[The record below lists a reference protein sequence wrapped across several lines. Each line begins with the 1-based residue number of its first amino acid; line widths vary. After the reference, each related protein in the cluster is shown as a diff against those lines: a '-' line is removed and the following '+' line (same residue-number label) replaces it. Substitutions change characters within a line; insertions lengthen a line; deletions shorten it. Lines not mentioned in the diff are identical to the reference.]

1 MKKIV
6 VLFVI
11 ISFVNV
17 FNDISYA
24 DEGVDLSE
32 YEVDDIQEFVNDELE
47 YKDIDFK
54 NMLDEI
60 MSGTS
65 KNVFKDM
72 AGMVA
77 DNVFAELIYNKNAMT
92 KIIVLAIISAFFSCF
107 SEAFNTKQ
115 ITDTGFFV
123 TYTVIMTILIASF
136 MVVCSVAEDM
146 INVLLKYM
154 EVLLPSYVLA
164 IGTSVGVGTGTGFY
178 EIMLVVMMAVEYVF
192 LKLVLPAIKL
202 YVVISLLNNIL
213 NEDMMSKTTD
223 LIKTF
228 IKWSTKLMMGVV
240 VGVNVV
246 QSMVMPMADMA
257 KGKGIYKVLTFL
269 PGVGNGAKTISEILL
284 GSGVLIKNAIGV
296 AGIVIIV
303 CIVMVPII
311 KMLAF
316 SICYRFTA
324 AIIQPV
330 SDKKI
335 VKSISGVYEGA
346 EMLMQIMLTT
356 AMIFMLSIVIIC
368 VMTNKII

>member
-1 MKKIV
+1 
-6 VLFVI
+6 
-11 ISFVNV
+11 
-17 FNDISYA
+17 
-24 DEGVDLSE
+24 
-32 YEVDDIQEFVNDELE
+32 
-47 YKDIDFK
+47 
-54 NMLDEI
+54 MLNEI
-60 MSGTS
+60 MTGTS

-72 AGMVA
+72 AGMIA
-77 DNVFAELIYNKNAMT
+77 DNVFAEIIYNKNAMT
-92 KIIVLAIISAFFSCF
+92 KIIVLAIMSAFFSCF

-115 ITDTGFFV
+115 ITDTGFLI

-154 EVLLPSYVLA
+154 EVILPSYVLA
-164 IGTSVGVGTGTGFY
+164 IGTSVGVSTGTGFY
-178 EIMLVVMMAVEYVF
+178 EIMIVVMMAVEYII
-192 LKLVLPAIKL
+192 LKMVLPAIKL

-213 NEDMMSKTTD
+213 NEDMMSKTTE
-223 LIKTF
+223 LIRTF
-228 IKWSTKLMMGVV
+228 IRWSTKLMMGVV

-269 PGVGNGAKTISEILL
+269 PGVGNGAKTISEIIL
-284 GSGVLIKNAIGV
+284 GSGVLIKNALGV
-296 AGIVIIV
+296 AGIVIIL
-303 CIVMVPII
+303 CIVLVPII
-311 KMLAF
+311 KMLIF
-316 SICYRFTA
+316 SVCYRFTA
-324 AIIQPV
+324 AIIQPI

-335 VKSISGVYEGA
+335 VRSISGVYEGS

>member
-1 MKKIV
+1 MKRG
-6 VLFVI
+6 I
-11 ISFVNV
+11 ILLCIIALIWGYIDV
-17 FNDISYA
+17 SYA
-24 DEGVDLSE
+24 EENVDMSE
-32 YEVDDIQEFVNDELE
+32 YEIDDIQEFINDEIE
-47 YKDIDFK
+47 YTDIDFK
-54 NMLDEI
+54 EMLNEI
-60 MSGTS
+60 MTGTS

-72 AGMVA
+72 AGMIA
-77 DNVFAELIYNKNAMT
+77 DNVFAEIIYNKNAMT
-92 KIIVLAIISAFFSCF
+92 KIIVLAIMSAFFSCF

-115 ITDTGFFV
+115 ITDTGFLI

-154 EVLLPSYVLA
+154 EVILPSYVLA
-164 IGTSVGVGTGTGFY
+164 IGTSVGVSTGTGFY
-178 EIMLVVMMAVEYVF
+178 EIMIVVMMAVEYII
-192 LKLVLPAIKL
+192 LKMVLPAIKL

-213 NEDMMSKTTD
+213 NEDMMSKTTE
-223 LIKTF
+223 LIRTF
-228 IKWSTKLMMGVV
+228 IRWSTKLMMGVV

-269 PGVGNGAKTISEILL
+269 PGVGNGAKTISEIIL

-296 AGIVIIV
+296 AGIVIIL
-303 CIVMVPII
+303 CIVLVPII
-311 KMLAF
+311 KMLIF
-316 SICYRFTA
+316 SVCYRFTA
-324 AIIQPV
+324 AIIQPI

-335 VKSISGVYEGA
+335 VRSISGVYEGS

>member
-6 VLFVI
+6 FALCILFAMCWYGKIV
-11 ISFVNV
+11 
-17 FNDISYA
+17 YA
-24 DEGVDLSE
+24 EENNDLSV
-32 YEVDDIQEFVNDELE
+32 YEIDDIQEFINDELE

-54 NMLDEI
+54 NMLEEI
-60 MSGTS
+60 MSGSS

-72 AGMVA
+72 FGMVA
-77 DNVFAELIYNKNAMT
+77 DNVFAELIYNRNALT
-92 KIIVLAIISAFFSCF
+92 KIIVLAIISAFFTCF

-136 MVVCSVAEDM
+136 MVVCSVAEEM
-146 INVLLKYM
+146 IIILLKYM
-154 EVLLPSYVLA
+154 EVILPSYVLA
-164 IGTSVGVGTGTGFY
+164 IGTSVGIGTGTGFY
-178 EIMLVVMMAVEYVF
+178 EIMLVVMMGVEYVF
-192 LKLVLPAIKL
+192 LKMVVPAIKL

-213 NEDMMSKTTD
+213 NEDMMSKTMD

-228 IKWSTKLMMGVV
+228 IRWSTKLMMGVV

-257 KGKGIYKVLTFL
+257 KGKGLYKVLTFL
-269 PGVGNGAKTISEILL
+269 PGVGSGAKTISEILL

-311 KMLAF
+311 KMFVF

-335 VKSISGVYEGA
+335 VRSITGVYEGA

>member
-6 VLFVI
+6 LLICFIVCGINL
-11 ISFVNV
+11 
-17 FNDISYA
+17 DIKVYG
-24 DEGVDLSE
+24 DEDIDLST
-32 YEVDDIQEFVNDELE
+32 YEVDDIQEFVNDEIT
-47 YKDIDFK
+47 YSDIDFK
-54 NMLDEI
+54 EMISEI
-60 MSGTS
+60 MTGES

-72 AGMVA
+72 VSKIS
-77 DNVFAELIYNKNAMT
+77 DNVFAELIYNKKAMS
-92 KIIVLAIISAFFSCF
+92 KIIILAIMSAFFTCF
-107 SEAFNTKQ
+107 SAAFNTKQ

-136 MVVCSVAEDM
+136 MVVCSVAEEM
-146 INVLLKYM
+146 IGVLLKFM
-154 EVLLPSYVLA
+154 EVILPSYVLA

-178 EIMLVVMMAVEYVF
+178 EIMIIVMMAVEYII
-192 LKLVLPAIKL
+192 LKMVIPAIKI

-213 NEDMMSKTTD
+213 NEDMMSKTTE

-228 IKWSTKLMMGVV
+228 IRWTTKLMMGVI

-269 PGVGNGAKTISEILL
+269 PGVGNGAKTISEIML
-284 GSGVLIKNAIGV
+284 GCGVLIKNAIGV

-303 CIVMVPII
+303 CIVLVPII
-311 KMLAF
+311 KVLAF
-316 SICYRFTA
+316 SVCYRFTA
-324 AIIQPV
+324 AIIQPI

-346 EMLMQIMLTT
+346 EMLMQVMLTT

-368 VMTNKII
+368 VLTNKII